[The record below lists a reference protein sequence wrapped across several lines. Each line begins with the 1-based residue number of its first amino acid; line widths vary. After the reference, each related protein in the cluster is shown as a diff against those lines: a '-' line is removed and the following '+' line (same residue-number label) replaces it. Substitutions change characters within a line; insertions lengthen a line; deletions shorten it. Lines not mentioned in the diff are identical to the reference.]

1 MFRIVKLYKIRMNV
15 QTHQFRM
22 KRTGI
27 GLLHLR
33 GQKVGEA
40 FRRKPV
46 DVVDRV
52 SLARQRVDEHPGA
65 GGDGRLGDL
74 EERARVETSGRNG
87 RNFGAVRTVA
97 GERHPHVHHLIEK
110 NKLYNFTNDD
120 SPILNLT
127 YAGIA
132 S

>member
-1 MFRIVKLYKIRMNV
+1 MNV

-22 KRTGI
+22 KRAGI

-87 RNFGAVRTVA
+87 GNFGAVRTVA
-97 GERHPHVHHLIEK
+97 GERHTHVHHLMEQSKMLLGMI
-110 NKLYNFTNDD
+110 
-120 SPILNLT
+120 ILVNM
-127 YAGIA
+127 I
-132 S
+132 